1 MNKNK
6 GIATIAILGII
17 LGVLVVGGGAYYVG
31 TNKSVEKKE
40 VGDVKNLENGKNDI
54 DYDKEEEENVNIEGK
69 VEVERESKIALKN
82 NGSQEIIFY
91 KSDVYGYSIQYSGID
106 EKAVNISS
114 DQKNIMFFPNQSYI
128 DTINI
133 VDSTYVPAK
142 YISLIG
148 TVTFGQ
154 NSYKKYKDNVTPRHT
169 YYLKTGLKNNKAIFI
184 SIEGDSDNPN
194 YLNLAS
200 LKIDTI
206 NNSEESTTNDV
217 VDQPAYL
224 KSVYTKDGKN
234 YITVDYIQMFKT
246 SEERVKAMI
255 EDGECSNTK
264 DCYDFPNGYKRNIN
278 PLIRTFEVDPNVVI
292 NVYGEY
298 NQVLN
303 NGDLN
308 SAKSL
313 ITFAQLKTFDNK
325 SGEDYE
331 QYVRIDVKNNKV
343 TKIIEPY
350 QE

>member
-17 LGVLVVGGGAYYVG
+17 LGVMVVGGGAYYVG
-31 TNKSVEKKE
+31 VNKNSDKKVMIEPQYVENNTTEDLKE
-40 VGDVKNLENGKNDI
+40 NSNTED
-54 DYDKEEEENVNIEGK
+54 K
-69 VEVERESKIALKN
+69 VEVERESKLALKN
-82 NGSQEIIFY
+82 NGSQEVIFY
-91 KSDVYGYSIQYSGID
+91 KSDIYGYSIEYKGID
-106 EKAVNISS
+106 KKYIYNEE
-114 DQKNIMFFPNQSYI
+114 DGKNIMFFPNQSYI
-128 DTINI
+128 DNLDI
-133 VDSTYVPAK
+133 VDSSYVPANS
-142 YISLIG
+142 ISLIG
-148 TVTFGQ
+148 TVKFGEI
-154 NSYKKYKDNVTPRHT
+154 SYKKYKDSITPRHT

-206 NNSEESTTNDV
+206 NNFEESITNDV

-234 YITVDYIQMFKT
+234 YITLDYIQMFKT

-264 DCYDFPNGYKRNIN
+264 DCYDFPNGYKRNTN
-278 PLIRTFEVDPNVVI
+278 PLIRTFEVDPNIVI

-298 NQVLN
+298 NQDLN

-308 SAKSL
+308 SAKSS
-313 ITFAQLKTFDNK
+313 ITFSQLKTFDNK
-325 SGEDYE
+325 RGEDYE